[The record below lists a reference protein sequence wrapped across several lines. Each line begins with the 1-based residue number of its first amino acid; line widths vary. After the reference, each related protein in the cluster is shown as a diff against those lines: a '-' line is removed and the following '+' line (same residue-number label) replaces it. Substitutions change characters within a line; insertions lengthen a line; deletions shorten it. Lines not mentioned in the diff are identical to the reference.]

1 MNQLDLGDLS
11 FIEGGHLLVKRAMG
25 KINVGKEI
33 VICGQ
38 DPDLEVHL
46 EAWARIE
53 GHQIKISTESN
64 RFKLYRGDAE
74 LKRWQ
79 GAKQTG
85 DPDPFKPEIYARSP
99 FMPCT
104 TPT

>member
-38 DPDLEVHL
+38 DPDLEVHV
-46 EAWARIE
+46 EAWARNSLTNL
-53 GHQIKISTESN
+53 GISCTWCS
-64 RFKLYRGDAE
+64 YR
-74 LKRWQ
+74 RWN
-79 GAKQTG
+79 T
-85 DPDPFKPEIYARSP
+85 RV
-99 FMPCT
+99 
-104 TPT
+104 